1 MRVFKKFLTM
11 LAVVSVIGFSGLASY
26 AEVAIVD
33 LDKVISNYSKAQDV
47 SADLKV
53 KEAELQ
59 KFLADAQKQLKNANS
74 PVEKKN
80 LEDRLTNEFKT
91 KADGFRE
98 LQIKEWKEIED
109 SVFSAIDKAAKSK
122 KLDLVLNKSSVLQ
135 GGVDITD
142 QIINLLN
149 KK

>member
-1 MRVFKKFLTM
+1 MRVFKQFLTT

-26 AEVAIVD
+26 AEVAVVD

-59 KFLADAQKQLKNANS
+59 KFLADAQKQLKNATS
-74 PVEKKN
+74 PVDKKN
-80 LEDRLTNEFKT
+80 LETKLTNEFKT
-91 KADGFRE
+91 KADSFRE

-109 SVFSAIDKAAKSK
+109 TVFNAIDKVSK
-122 KLDLVLNKSSVLQ
+122 GKKADLVLNKASVLQ

-142 QIINLLN
+142 QVINIIN